1 MIKTTGPDFIKRDGS
16 ITVELTT
23 DFIGATD
30 ARVVVTGAT
39 GEFTKVNGVDQKTD
53 STTISTEAELKVL
66 QNQFG
71 TIYSDAACENP
82 VAGAV
87 SGDPDCVLIT
97 VEGQAAVWTGTISNP
112 TGNVTVELDV

>member
-1 MIKTTGPDFIKRDGS
+1 MK
-16 ITVELTT
+16 
-23 DFIGATD
+23 
-30 ARVVVTGAT
+30 VTGAT

-87 SGDPDCVLIT
+87 TPSMTVYWIT
-97 VEGQAAVWTGTISNP
+97 VEGRPLSGPGPSAIPLVM
-112 TGNVTVELDV
+112 